1 MKFMK
6 KVLLLLIASL
16 SIVLLVGCNPDSK
29 DQIKLSAEKTTID
42 VGEQVFLTTKLLAD
56 DKEES
61 VLASLV
67 EFTTSDP
74 KVLTVSPAG
83 MVVGVAKGTATVTA
97 TFKHGEKSLTAS
109 LKFKVVYKV
118 PTPTGLAVVDNL
130 LTWNAVEGADSYQVE
145 INGVKKTVKTN
156 SYDLSELAEGS
167 YEFKVIAKVG
177 SDSSDPATLSFVVVS
192 AEQQAEFY
200 AEILKAI
207 DDSYLPDMK
216 ESDFE
221 NKYFYEDYLMYSKLA
236 QAYTTGALQTKIDL
250 AKSLEVID
258 FIKELS
264 KLDPESPAEIKSALD
279 PFFQMGLTSNQLARV
294 LYEILIVGMDFEIQ
308 NILESID
315 YIAGQV
321 DYYNQMYESELI
333 SPAYVFA
340 IEYLNNNGFKDLV
353 EMLEDYYVDK
363 YSYKNMYYYQ
373 SMAEQL
379 ANAYYYGYLESFL
392 FDLYNYN
399 DDDLLIRFM
408 ESLLAALKSE
418 NMEYYNNCYNFINS
432 IIFLKDYQ
440 NNILYYQQR
449 INDAN
454 NNIELFK
461 SIKEVGGES
470 SAVMVEAFNS
480 TISFI
485 MTLYSNIDSELF
497 ESIATLVSGGEISPA
512 EIFILKDELVAILKT
527 SLPAAKDFENL
538 YVALIAVLNNFF
550 EINPSE
556 LAGLGQMLGLMTNTG
571 ANLLLDIVGDI
582 TIEIF
587 GQIQAL
593 VEALD
598 DPSSYVDLVLYVGNL
613 VKGILEKYSASFELL
628 TSSLPSALVEQ
639 IIIIYKEILPLTDA
653 DENTVAMMT
662 MLLDSVV
669 ENYQL
674 YQGIEALIEKYGTT
688 IISKFLAT
696 NGKIAYDIINLFFA
710 KDDATPYSDIS
721 LANQVKDIFAQFMEY
736 HELLFGAI
744 TDEEIDLIVDF
755 LAVYAPFIL
764 ANVNP
769 TLADGSLNSLIAI
782 IAPEL
787 KATLKD
793 LLKLEVLL
801 VNTLYANNA
810 AYEFINLGMEAEYN
824 QMVALTIVL
833 IKALDVVLTPE
844 NIAIINARIA
854 SIFTNVLLK
863 PDFLAILNTNESEV
877 LEMKAVVEATLEQFI
892 PAIKNL
898 AKYDYYNLTPEQLE
912 EFYGFLEMFN

>member
-221 NKYFYEDYLMYSKLA
+221 NEYFYEDYLMYSKLA

-721 LANQVKDIFAQFMEY
+721 LADQVKDIFAQFMEY

>member
-236 QAYTTGALQTKIDL
+236 QADTTGALQTKIDL

-279 PFFQMGLTSNQLARV
+279 PFFQMGLTSNQLASV

-721 LANQVKDIFAQFMEY
+721 LADQVKDIFAQFMEY

>member
-721 LANQVKDIFAQFMEY
+721 LADQVKDIFAQFMEY